1 MQVNPNKPPHPGNFC
16 VFRSCKDDVDI
27 AIVKE
32 LRRFNDETWFVKE
45 LHPEER
51 DFTLKRSEWTC
62 HVVVAISRS
71 VVTLVLTPT
80 LQNQNSPAPLMDR
93 DFFFSDTCSRHGLFL
108 MKNLKESY

>member
-1 MQVNPNKPPHPGNFC
+1 MSDQAVDWLARDTALLRVRNAYGMIVTGDLMKPAISSGDTVQVNPNKPPHPGNFC

-62 HVVVAISRS
+62 HVVVAISLGR
-71 VVTLVLTPT
+71 
-80 LQNQNSPAPLMDR
+80 
-93 DFFFSDTCSRHGLFL
+93 
-108 MKNLKESY
+108 